1 MKAKLSL
8 MLPGGKGRIRK
19 EHWEKMVSRSF
30 FSKNPTDLFKQDLSL
45 KLLTDHWRLPQ
56 EYLK

>member
-8 MLPGGKGRIRK
+8 MFPGGKGRIKK
-19 EHWEKMVSRSF
+19 EHWEKMISRTF
-30 FSKNPTDLFKQDLSL
+30 FSKNLTDLFKQDLSL
-45 KLLTDHWRLPQ
+45 KLLTDHCKLPQ